1 MLRKTLESRVQS
13 PEQVLY
19 YALFYRSWS
28 GARLQDVQRKTT
40 TIHAR
45 TGFKFLFVCKLKT
58 ETHASVE
65 GKNWCKVQPM
75 GVNKLNKIMKDMT
88 QAAGIPGKTN
98 DSGRKPLVQ
107 KLQESGVPPNQ
118 IIQITGHKNLQS
130 VNNYSSL
137 REQQMESISR
147 ILSSTTKAATNVA
160 QTENNLTAQPLA
172 EYRISSTSTAS
183 STLDVNSFHENR
195 LQTIFHGNYI
205 TGGVFNINFI
215 SSRKKWSKESRS
227 WPEA

>member
-1 MLRKTLESRVQS
+1 
-13 PEQVLY
+13 
-19 YALFYRSWS
+19 
-28 GARLQDVQRKTT
+28 
-40 TIHAR
+40 
-45 TGFKFLFVCKLKT
+45 
-58 ETHASVE
+58 
-65 GKNWCKVQPM
+65 
-75 GVNKLNKIMKDMT
+75 MKDMT

-172 EYRISSTSTAS
+172 EYRIPSMSTTS
-183 STLDVNSFHENR
+183 STLGVNSFNEDR
-195 LQTIFHGNYI
+195 LQTMFHGNYI
-205 TGGVFNINFI
+205 TGGVFNINLALAKNEVK
-215 SSRKKWSKESRS
+215 SPEVDPKRKKRRLIIESDS
-227 WPEA
+227 SQESTT